1 MNSSITEKDQSR
13 QSAGNGD
20 LSDTNKLLRLAFNSF
35 SKEKYSM
42 AIDYCRKTVNGLHGS
57 ESENHAAEAY
67 YLWCLSNL
75 KLNKMNEAKKV
86 CYEARRKLGNYLD
99 LVYFELLIAAVNG
112 EINKIPRFAKS
123 YIDLYEAA
131 NNEFDRLK
139 ERTADKIGEVLL
151 MSGQALE
158 QSQQY
163 AEALEVYKKYIKLY
177 PNDGPMRDRVN
188 SLEADSGQ

>member
-1 MNSSITEKDQSR
+1 MNSNITENNQPG
-13 QSAGNGD
+13 QSAVSRD

-35 SKEKYSM
+35 CKEKYSL
-42 AIDYCRKTVNGLHGS
+42 AIDYCRKAVIGSHGS
-57 ESENHAAEAY
+57 ESENHAVEAY

-75 KLNKMNEAKKV
+75 KLNKMDDAKKV

-112 EINKIPRFAKS
+112 EVNKIPRFAKS
-123 YIDLYEAA
+123 YIDFYESA
-131 NNEFDRLK
+131 NNKFDHVK
-139 ERTADKIGEVLL
+139 ERTSDKVGEVLL

-163 AEALEVYKKYIKLY
+163 TEALEVYKKYLKLY
-177 PNDGPMRDRVN
+177 PNDGPIQDRVN

>member
-57 ESENHAAEAY
+57 ESEDQAVEAY

-75 KLNKMNEAKKV
+75 KLNKMDDAKKV
-86 CYEARRKLGNYLD
+86 CYEARRKMGNYLD
-99 LVYFELLIAAVNG
+99 LVYFELLIAAVKG
-112 EINKIPRFAKS
+112 DINKIPRFAKS
-123 YIDLYEAA
+123 YMDLFEAA
-131 NNEFDRLK
+131 NNEFDHIK
-139 ERTADKIGEVLL
+139 ERTADKVGEVLL

-158 QSQQY
+158 QSQKY
-163 AEALEVYKKYIKLY
+163 TEALKIYKKYLKLY
-177 PNDGPMRDRVN
+177 PNDDPIQDRVN